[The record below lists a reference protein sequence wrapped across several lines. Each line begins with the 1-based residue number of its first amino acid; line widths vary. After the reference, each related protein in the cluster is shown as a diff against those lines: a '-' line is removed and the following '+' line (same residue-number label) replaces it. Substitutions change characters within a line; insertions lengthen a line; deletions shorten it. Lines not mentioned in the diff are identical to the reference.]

1 MMNYYRTG
9 RRDSNE
15 KAIKDYLD
23 KKGIEYLSLYPSQ
36 GADLQLLLKGGVVFV
51 EVKNPVATDKRK
63 AGTATERMYQQLCKK
78 LDIVYLVVSSVD
90 EIAVFLNLWRIH
102 GSATVSLL

>member
-9 RRDSNE
+9 RRDNNE
-15 KAIKDYLD
+15 KVIKDYLD
-23 KKGIEYLSLYPSQ
+23 EQGIEYISLYPSQ

-51 EVKNPVATDKRK
+51 EVKSPVATDKRK

-78 LDIVYLVVSSVD
+78 LDIAYLVVSSVD
-90 EIAVFLNLWRIH
+90 EIAVFLNLWCIH
-102 GSATVSLL
+102 GSTAVSLL